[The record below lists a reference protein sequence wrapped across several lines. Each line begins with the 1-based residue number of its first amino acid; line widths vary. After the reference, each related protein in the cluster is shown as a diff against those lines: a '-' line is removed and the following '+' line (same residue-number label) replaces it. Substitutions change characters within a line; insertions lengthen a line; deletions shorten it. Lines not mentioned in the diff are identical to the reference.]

1 MIGNTNYAMNMA
13 IIKIIECTTFVKKN
27 MEKHAETEGEE
38 QQETTTVND
47 DENTKY
53 EERQQTEVLTENDKI
68 EDTDE
73 QPELKD
79 GDDED
84 NLTHSMSLN
93 KKITSGNAKKIKRR
107 QKGLQKVCKKSAK
120 KEGNKTSS
128 DSSKRQASKPA
139 EANRD
144 SSSTQS
150 EASKFLTP
158 NNKTNAAKERT
169 TPITNHPDGKRQSEP
184 L

>member
-1 MIGNTNYAMNMA
+1 MNGNTNYAMNMA

-107 QKGLQKVCKKSAK
+107 QKGLQKSLQKSLQK
-120 KEGNKTSS
+120 RKETKLQVILLNDRHQNQQKQIEILHQHNL
-128 DSSKRQASKPA
+128 KL
-139 EANRD
+139 
-144 SSSTQS
+144 QS
-150 EASKFLTP
+150 F
-158 NNKTNAAKERT
+158 
-169 TPITNHPDGKRQSEP
+169 
-184 L
+184 